1 MASPSHHSSSSESSV
16 EDEAPVHSTSSQ
28 IQGISIRHH
37 VHVILDMDE
46 ANFGQWRDFFES
58 ALGKF
63 GLLSHVLTTTPDAD
77 RDREWRKIDSC
88 VVNWILA
95 TVSKGV
101 FDTVRRDRQDAFTLW
116 NAVAGLFQ
124 DNEMQRA
131 VYLEAELRSLQQGDL
146 SIGDYCT
153 KLKRIADQLR
163 DIGHAVSEPSQVLN
177 LLRGLNP
184 RYRYVKPVIT
194 SKYPPH
200 TFQSARSFLILEE
213 LSFQHDANT
222 EAGQALTVTHGDRS
236 TGSSNAFLH
245 GNLQEQ
251 VYCQQPTGFAD
262 PARPDDVCLLSR
274 SLYGLRQAPRAW
286 FDRFVAH
293 VTSLGFVQSRAD
305 TSLFVY
311 NRAGAQAYLPLYV
324 DDMILSASSTNLLHH
339 FVKRLQDA
347 FKVKDMGPVHH
358 FLGISVR
365 RTGKGFFLSQA
376 QYAEE
381 LLERAGM
388 AGCKSVATPADTKGK
403 VSASDGTLIADAT
416 SYRRLAGA
424 LQYLTITRPDIAY
437 AVQQVCLHMHA
448 PRDVHLTMLKR
459 ILRYI
464 KGTAHLGVQLHAI
477 SSPSITAYSDAD
489 WAGCPDTR
497 RSTSGYCIFLGSS
510 LISWS
515 SKRQTTVSRSS
526 AEAEYRAIANAVSEC
541 SWLRHLL
548 SELLC
553 KVPSATVAFCDNIS
567 SVYMSKNPVHHR
579 RTKHIELDI
588 HFVREKVAIGEL
600 RVTHV
605 PSARQLAD
613 VFTKGLP
620 SALFFDFRDSLS
632 VTTADVDTAGGCQ
645 QSTTN
650 GG

>member
-1 MASPSHHSSSSESSV
+1 
-16 EDEAPVHSTSSQ
+16 
-28 IQGISIRHH
+28 
-37 VHVILDMDE
+37 
-46 ANFGQWRDFFES
+46 
-58 ALGKF
+58 
-63 GLLSHVLTTTPDAD
+63 
-77 RDREWRKIDSC
+77 
-88 VVNWILA
+88 
-95 TVSKGV
+95 
-101 FDTVRRDRQDAFTLW
+101 
-116 NAVAGLFQ
+116 
-124 DNEMQRA
+124 
-131 VYLEAELRSLQQGDL
+131 
-146 SIGDYCT
+146 
-153 KLKRIADQLR
+153 
-163 DIGHAVSEPSQVLN
+163 
-177 LLRGLNP
+177 
-184 RYRYVKPVIT
+184 
-194 SKYPPH
+194 
-200 TFQSARSFLILEE
+200 
-213 LSFQHDANT
+213 
-222 EAGQALTVTHGDRS
+222 
-236 TGSSNAFLH
+236 
-245 GNLQEQ
+245 
-251 VYCQQPTGFAD
+251 
-262 PARPDDVCLLSR
+262 
-274 SLYGLRQAPRAW
+274 
-286 FDRFVAH
+286 
-293 VTSLGFVQSRAD
+293 
-305 TSLFVY
+305 
-311 NRAGAQAYLPLYV
+311 
-324 DDMILSASSTNLLHH
+324 MILSASSTALLQF

-365 RTGKGFFLSQA
+365 RTSHGFFLSQT
-376 QYAEE
+376 QYAED

-388 AGCKSVATPADTKGK
+388 TNCNSVATPADTKGK
-403 VSASDGTLIADAT
+403 ASATDGTLIADAT
-416 SYRRLAGA
+416 SYRSLAGA

-464 KGTAHLGVQLHAI
+464 KGTAHLGVQLRSI

-497 RSTSGYCIFLGSS
+497 RSTSGFCIFLGSS

-541 SWLRHLL
+541 SWLRQLL
-548 SELLC
+548 GELLC

-645 QSTTN
+645 RSTAN
-650 GG
+650 RG

>member
-1 MASPSHHSSSSESSV
+1 MITRARAGIHKPNPKYALAATGTLSPVPRSV
-16 EDEAPVHSTSSQ
+16 
-28 IQGISIRHH
+28 R
-37 VHVILDMDE
+37 
-46 ANFGQWRDFFES
+46 S
-58 ALGKF
+58 ALKDDNWHAAMKAEYDALQANHTWTLVPRPPGARIISGKWVFKHKMHPDGTLERYKARWVVRGFNQRPGIDF
-63 GLLSHVLTTTPDAD
+63 GETFSPVIKPATIRTVLTLVAS
-77 RDREWRKIDSC
+77 RK
-88 VVNWILA
+88 WPA
-95 TVSKGV
+95 H
-101 FDTVRRDRQDAFTLW
+101 
-116 NAVAGLFQ
+116 
-124 DNEMQRA
+124 
-131 VYLEAELRSLQQGDL
+131 
-146 SIGDYCT
+146 
-153 KLKRIADQLR
+153 QL
-163 DIGHAVSEPSQVLN
+163 DV
-177 LLRGLNP
+177 
-184 RYRYVKPVIT
+184 
-194 SKYPPH
+194 
-200 TFQSARSFLILEE
+200 
-213 LSFQHDANT
+213 
-222 EAGQALTVTHGDRS
+222 
-236 TGSSNAFLH
+236 SNAFLH

-311 NRAGAQAYLPLYV
+311 NRAGAQAYLLLYV

-632 VTTADVDTAGGCQ
+632 VTTGDVDTAGGCQ